1 MTSAC
6 YWLLALAVHSL
17 QEIADNS
24 QQLELTPDPVQKYK
38 EEQGKPIK
46 HVSWDLFGRQ
56 IITLLESGVVKS
68 YSWRLGLLWVI
79 VIGILADFYFAYH
92 VSIFNLFIYVDIL
105 IHKLR
110 IIFKI
115 IITFFWYK
123 DI

>member
-1 MTSAC
+1 M
-6 YWLLALAVHSL
+6 